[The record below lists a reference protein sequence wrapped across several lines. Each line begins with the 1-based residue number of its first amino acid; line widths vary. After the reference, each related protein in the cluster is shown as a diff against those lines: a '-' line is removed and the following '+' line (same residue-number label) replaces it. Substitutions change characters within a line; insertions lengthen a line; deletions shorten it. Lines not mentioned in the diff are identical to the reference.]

1 LAQHRRKPTYRIQPT
16 KGWAGINVG
25 EIWRYRDLLWV
36 LVQRDLKLLYE
47 QTALGAI
54 WIVAQPLVAAV
65 ILGVV
70 FGRVAKLPSDGP
82 HWKIPSDLRWK
93 LIMPSQNHCGTYG
106 SDFLYGRAMVCVC
119 SQLTTPTM
127 RNFIPGAR
135 RATTRPVV
143 KFRGIF

>member
-1 LAQHRRKPTYRIQPT
+1 MRPLLALGEQYLNVALLNAECVTLMTEIEPRRPATLAQQWSKPTYRIQPT
-16 KGWAGINVG
+16 KGWAGLNVR

-82 HWKIPSDLRWK
+82 PYL
-93 LIMPSQNHCGTYG
+93 LFVFCGVIVRTGKYQAICG
-106 SDFLYGRAMVCVC
+106 G
-119 SQLTTPTM
+119 
-127 RNFIPGAR
+127 N
-135 RATTRPVV
+135 
-143 KFRGIF
+143 